1 MSNVYDFS
9 VAAADG
15 SNVTLDAYQGK
26 ALLIV
31 NVASKCGLTPQ
42 YEGLEALNQSHADRG
57 LQILG
62 FPCNQFGGQEPGTN
76 DEIQEFCS
84 TTYNVTF
91 PLFDKVDVNG
101 PDRHDLYAELTSVD
115 DGEGVAGDIQWNFE
129 KFVVGADGSIKRF
142 RPRTEPNAPEIVTAI
157 KELLA

>member
-1 MSNVYDFS
+1 VLDIPVSS
-9 VAAADG
+9 IDG
-15 SNVTLDAYQGK
+15 TATTLGALDARAY
-26 ALLIV
+26 LVV

-42 YEGLEALNQSHADRG
+42 YTTLQELHSAYADQGLAVVA
-57 LQILG
+57 

-91 PLFDKVDVNG
+91 PLFDKVEVNG
-101 PDRHDLYAELTSVD
+101 PDRHALYAELTSVD

-129 KFVVGADGSIKRF
+129 KFVVGADGSIQRF

>member
-1 MSNVYDFS
+1 MSVLDIPVTS
-9 VAAADG
+9 IDG
-15 SNVTLDAYQGK
+15 TATTLGALDARAY
-26 ALLIV
+26 LVV
-31 NVASKCGLTPQ
+31 NVASKCGLTRQ
-42 YEGLEALNQSHADRG
+42 YTTLQELHSAYADQGLAVVA
-57 LQILG
+57 

-101 PDRHDLYAELTSVD
+101 PDRHALYAELTAVD
-115 DGEGVAGDIQWNFE
+115 DAEGVAGDIQWNFE
-129 KFVVGADGSIKRF
+129 KFVVGADGSIQRF
-142 RPRTEPNAPEIVTAI
+142 RPRTEPNAPEIVSAI

>member
-1 MSNVYDFS
+1 LG
-9 VAAADG
+9 A
-15 SNVTLDAYQGK
+15 LDARAY
-26 ALLIV
+26 LVV

-42 YEGLEALNQSHADRG
+42 YTTLQELHSAYADQGLAVVA
-57 LQILG
+57 

-91 PLFDKVDVNG
+91 PLFDKVEVNG
-101 PDRHDLYAELTSVD
+101 PDRHALYAELTSVD

-129 KFVVGADGSIKRF
+129 KFVVGADGSIQRF

>member
-1 MSNVYDFS
+1 MSVLDIPVTS
-9 VAAADG
+9 LDG
-15 SNVTLDAYQGK
+15 TATTLGALDARAY
-26 ALLIV
+26 LVV

-42 YEGLEALNQSHADRG
+42 YTTLQELHSAYADQGLAVVA
-57 LQILG
+57 

-101 PDRHDLYAELTSVD
+101 PDRHALYAELTAVD
-115 DGEGVAGDIQWNFE
+115 DAEGVAGDIQWNFE
-129 KFVVGADGSIKRF
+129 KFVVGADGYVQRF

>member
-1 MSNVYDFS
+1 MSVLDIPVTS
-9 VAAADG
+9 LDG
-15 SNVTLDAYQGK
+15 TATTLGALDARAY
-26 ALLIV
+26 LVV

-42 YEGLEALNQSHADRG
+42 YTTLQELHSAYAHQGLAVVA
-57 LQILG
+57 

-129 KFVVGADGSIKRF
+129 KFVVGADGSIQRF

>member
-1 MSNVYDFS
+1 MSVLDIPVTS
-9 VAAADG
+9 IDG
-15 SNVTLDAYQGK
+15 TATTLGALDARAY
-26 ALLIV
+26 LVV

-42 YEGLEALNQSHADRG
+42 YTTLQELHSAYADQGLAVVA
-57 LQILG
+57 

-91 PLFDKVDVNG
+91 PLFDKVEVNG
-101 PDRHDLYAELTSVD
+101 PDRHALYAELTAVD
-115 DGEGVAGDIQWNFE
+115 DAEGVAGDIQWNFE
-129 KFVVGADGSIKRF
+129 KFVVGADGSIQRF

-157 KELLA
+157 KGLLA

>member
-1 MSNVYDFS
+1 MSVLDIPVTS
-9 VAAADG
+9 IDG
-15 SNVTLDAYQGK
+15 TATTLGALDARAY
-26 ALLIV
+26 LVV
-31 NVASKCGLTPQ
+31 NVASKCGLTKQ
-42 YEGLEALNQSHADRG
+42 YTTLQELHSAYADQGLAVVA
-57 LQILG
+57 

-101 PDRHDLYAELTSVD
+101 PDRHALYAELTAVD
-115 DGEGVAGDIQWNFE
+115 DAEGVAGDIQWNFE
-129 KFVVGADGSIKRF
+129 KFVVGADGSIQRF
-142 RPRTEPNAPEIVTAI
+142 RPRTDPNAPEIVTAI

>member
-1 MSNVYDFS
+1 MSVLDIPVTS
-9 VAAADG
+9 LDG
-15 SNVTLDAYQGK
+15 TATTLGALDARAY
-26 ALLIV
+26 LVV

-42 YEGLEALNQSHADRG
+42 YTTLQELHSAYADQGLAVVA
-57 LQILG
+57 

-129 KFVVGADGSIKRF
+129 KFVVGADGSIQRF

>member
-1 MSNVYDFS
+1 MSVLDIPVTS
-9 VAAADG
+9 IDG
-15 SNVTLDAYQGK
+15 TATTLGALDARAY
-26 ALLIV
+26 LVV

-42 YEGLEALNQSHADRG
+42 YTTLQELHSAYADQGLAVVA
-57 LQILG
+57 

-101 PDRHDLYAELTSVD
+101 PDRHALYAELTAVD
-115 DGEGVAGDIQWNFE
+115 DAEGVAGDIQWNFE
-129 KFVVGADGSIKRF
+129 KFVVGADGSIQRF
-142 RPRTEPNAPEIVTAI
+142 RPRTEPNAPEIVSAI

>member
-1 MSNVYDFS
+1 MSVLDIPVTS
-9 VAAADG
+9 IDG
-15 SNVTLDAYQGK
+15 TATTLGALDARAY
-26 ALLIV
+26 LVV

-42 YEGLEALNQSHADRG
+42 YTTLQELHSAYADQGLAVVA
-57 LQILG
+57 

-129 KFVVGADGSIKRF
+129 KFVVGADGSIQRF

>member
-1 MSNVYDFS
+1 MSVLDIPVTS
-9 VAAADG
+9 IDG
-15 SNVTLDAYQGK
+15 TATTLGALDARAY
-26 ALLIV
+26 LVV
-31 NVASKCGLTPQ
+31 NVASKCGLTKQ
-42 YEGLEALNQSHADRG
+42 YTTLQELHSAYADQGLAVVA
-57 LQILG
+57 

-129 KFVVGADGSIKRF
+129 KFVVGADGSIQRF
-142 RPRTEPNAPEIVTAI
+142 RPRSEPNAPEIVTAI

>member
-1 MSNVYDFS
+1 MSVLDIPVTS
-9 VAAADG
+9 LDG
-15 SNVTLDAYQGK
+15 TATTLGALDARAY
-26 ALLIV
+26 LVV

-42 YEGLEALNQSHADRG
+42 YTTLQELHSAYADQGLAVVA
-57 LQILG
+57 

-101 PDRHDLYAELTSVD
+101 PDRHALYAELTAVD
-115 DGEGVAGDIQWNFE
+115 DAEGVDGDIQWNFE
-129 KFVVGADGSIKRF
+129 KFVVGADGSIQRF

>member
-1 MSNVYDFS
+1 MSVLDIPVTS
-9 VAAADG
+9 IDG
-15 SNVTLDAYQGK
+15 TATTLGALDARAY
-26 ALLIV
+26 LVV

-42 YEGLEALNQSHADRG
+42 YTTLQELHSAYADHGLAVVA
-57 LQILG
+57 

-91 PLFDKVDVNG
+91 PLFDKVEVNG
-101 PDRHDLYAELTSVD
+101 PDRHALYAELTSVD

-129 KFVVGADGSIKRF
+129 KFVVGADGSIQRF

>member
-1 MSNVYDFS
+1 MSVLDIPVTS
-9 VAAADG
+9 IDG
-15 SNVTLDAYQGK
+15 TATTLGALDARAY
-26 ALLIV
+26 LVV

-42 YEGLEALNQSHADRG
+42 YTTLQDIYSVYADQGLAVVA
-57 LQILG
+57 

-91 PLFDKVDVNG
+91 PLFDKVEVNG
-101 PDRHDLYAELTSVD
+101 PDRHALYAELTAVD
-115 DGEGVAGDIQWNFE
+115 DAEGVAGDIQWNFE
-129 KFVVGADGSIKRF
+129 KFVVGADGSIQRF

>member
-1 MSNVYDFS
+1 MSVLDIP
-9 VAAADG
+9 
-15 SNVTLDAYQGK
+15 VTSINGTATTLGALDARAY
-26 ALLIV
+26 LVV

-42 YEGLEALNQSHADRG
+42 YTTLQELHSAYADQGLAVVA
-57 LQILG
+57 

-101 PDRHDLYAELTSVD
+101 PDRHALYAELTSVD

-129 KFVVGADGSIKRF
+129 KFVVGADGSIQRF
-142 RPRTEPNAPEIVTAI
+142 RPRTDPNAPEIVTAI

>member
-1 MSNVYDFS
+1 MSVLDIPVTS
-9 VAAADG
+9 LDG
-15 SNVTLDAYQGK
+15 TATTLGALDARAY
-26 ALLIV
+26 LVV

-42 YEGLEALNQSHADRG
+42 YTTLQELHSAYADQGLAVVA
-57 LQILG
+57 

-101 PDRHDLYAELTSVD
+101 PDRHALYAELTAVD
-115 DGEGVAGDIQWNFE
+115 DAEGVAGDIQWNFE
-129 KFVVGADGSIKRF
+129 KFVVGADGSIQRF
-142 RPRTEPNAPEIVTAI
+142 RPRSEPNAPEIVTAI

>member
-1 MSNVYDFS
+1 MSVLDIPVTS
-9 VAAADG
+9 IDG
-15 SNVTLDAYQGK
+15 TATTLGALDARAY
-26 ALLIV
+26 LVV

-42 YEGLEALNQSHADRG
+42 YTTLQELHSAYADQGLAVVA
-57 LQILG
+57 

-91 PLFDKVDVNG
+91 PLFDKVEVNG
-101 PDRHDLYAELTSVD
+101 PDRHALYAELTAVD
-115 DGEGVAGDIQWNFE
+115 DAEGVAGDIQWNFE
-129 KFVVGADGSIKRF
+129 KFVVGADGSIQRF

>member
-1 MSNVYDFS
+1 MSVLDIPVS
-9 VAAADG
+9 SIDG
-15 SNVTLDAYQGK
+15 TATTLGALDARAY
-26 ALLIV
+26 LVV

-42 YEGLEALNQSHADRG
+42 YTTLQELHSAYADQGLAVVA
-57 LQILG
+57 

-91 PLFDKVDVNG
+91 PLFDKVEVNG
-101 PDRHDLYAELTSVD
+101 PDRHALYAELTAVD

-129 KFVVGADGSIKRF
+129 KFVVGADGSIQRF

>member
-1 MSNVYDFS
+1 MSVLDIP
-9 VAAADG
+9 VTTIDG
-15 SNVTLDAYQGK
+15 TTTTLGALDARAY
-26 ALLIV
+26 LVV

-42 YEGLEALNQSHADRG
+42 YTTLQDLYSVYADQGLAVVA
-57 LQILG
+57 

-84 TTYNVTF
+84 ATYNVAF

-101 PDRHDLYAELTSVD
+101 PDRHALYAELTSVND
-115 DGEGVAGDIQWNFE
+115 AEGVAGDIQWNFE
-129 KFVVGADGSIKRF
+129 KFVVGADGSIQRF

>member
-1 MSNVYDFS
+1 MSVLDIPVKS
-9 VAAADG
+9 IDG
-15 SNVTLDAYQGK
+15 TATTLRALDARTY
-26 ALLIV
+26 LVV
-31 NVASKCGLTPQ
+31 NVASKCGLTSQ
-42 YEGLEALNQSHADRG
+42 YTALQELHSAYADQGLAVVA
-57 LQILG
+57 

-91 PLFDKVDVNG
+91 PLFDKVEVNG
-101 PDRHDLYAELTSVD
+101 PDRHALYAELTAVD
-115 DGEGVAGDIQWNFE
+115 DAEGVAGDIQWNFE
-129 KFVVGADGSIKRF
+129 KFVVGADGSIQRF